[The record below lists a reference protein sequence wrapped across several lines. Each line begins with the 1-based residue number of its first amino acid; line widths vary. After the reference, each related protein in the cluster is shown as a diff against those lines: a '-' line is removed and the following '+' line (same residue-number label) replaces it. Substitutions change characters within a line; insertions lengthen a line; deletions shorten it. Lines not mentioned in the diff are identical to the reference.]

1 MAKLTETQERTL
13 KTIKEDIAFA
23 KKFESFRE
31 YWIGQRL
38 RGQEKCHDYL
48 ELYKYYSKRFEANA
62 EELTRD
68 YIKYWLDYKNN
79 IALTTCSSATIRA
92 LEREGYI
99 EILHDSA
106 NERYGID
113 KVKLLKE

>member
-1 MAKLTETQERTL
+1 MAKLTITQEQALNSIRE
-13 KTIKEDIAFA
+13 KIAFA

-31 YWIGQRL
+31 YWIAERL
-38 RGQEKCHDYL
+38 KGQERCRDYQ
-48 ELYKYYSKRFEANA
+48 ELREYYAKRFDESA
-62 EELTRD
+62 ESLTRD
-68 YIKYWLDYKNN
+68 YIQYWLDNKNK
-79 IALTTCSSATIRA
+79 IALTSASSATLRA

-113 KVKLLKE
+113 RVKLLKE